1 MDVCNKTTSMVEG
14 IVFFSFFF
22 FFLLNICLAMY
33 LRLLGQG
40 QDLANLC
47 FYVVL
52 PSSLLCLLR
61 TFEDVCIFL
70 HEERLQEM
78 WIKVSLGSI
87 FVRLFCSVLFC
98 SLKIL
103 IATLL

>member
-1 MDVCNKTTSMVEG
+1 
-14 IVFFSFFF
+14 
-22 FFLLNICLAMY
+22 MY

-87 FVRLFCSVLFC
+87 FVRLFCSVLFFEDFD
-98 SLKIL
+98 SDTFVVITRKVK
-103 IATLL
+103 